1 MANGQRSGERS
12 PSQHTL
18 RVPWVPEAR
27 AASGG
32 RSVRFA
38 QWKQRINAD
47 SGPWREVSDAI
58 RCANPAL
65 RRTWL
70 NSRKKSSRPSRRK
83 FGEAAGTHTPYPLPA
98 GHSRSSRLS
107 QPGGGGSAGRRG
119 RERRW
124 EVRPALQV
132 AGRTLGLPSQ
142 VSAESGGVEEP
153 SSRLREEVEEVALS
167 LVGRVEEAE
176 EVALSPVG
184 RVPNAGLRRL
194 GPQVQPRRGE
204 GRELGWD
211 TRKGEEPSRDG
222 KWAVGTQDI
231 GSSSRQPRADFRGR
245 KSLPGITLFMLCV
258 PLVKLVTVSTRLF
271 PS

>member
-1 MANGQRSGERS
+1 MPSGVLTQRSEEPGS
-12 PSQHTL
+12 IPGKKVVGPPGGSSA
-18 RVPWVPEAR
+18 RVQ
-27 AASGG
+27 G
-32 RSVRFA
+32 
-38 QWKQRINAD
+38 
-47 SGPWREVSDAI
+47 
-58 RCANPAL
+58 
-65 RRTWL
+65 
-70 NSRKKSSRPSRRK
+70 
-83 FGEAAGTHTPYPLPA
+83 HTPYPLPA

-153 SSRLREEVEEVALS
+153 SSRLREEV
-167 LVGRVEEAE
+167 E